1 MFLHSGETNDRGEL
15 GVTSAFFFV
24 PELRNSIHLQKT
36 FMFSETYLQW
46 STLGGG
52 GRGDSLQRA
61 KKYTLASYFHI
72 FSNQHLGYRTQ
83 DGVNK
88 K

>member
-15 GVTSAFFFV
+15 GVTSAFFCPRAQKFHSSTENV
-24 PELRNSIHLQKT
+24 HVFRNVFTKMVNI
-36 FMFSETYLQW
+36 
-46 STLGGG
+46 GGR